1 MAIENALTGAAG
13 EHLVLSRLLS
23 RGILA
28 SLSPFNA
35 YKADILVNPTDGGKP
50 LLIQVKTRTGK
61 GPTKRWTMKSKH
73 EDMADSNLF
82 YCFVDLSEEHP
93 SVYVIPAKVVAR
105 VIKTGHENWLK
116 TPGKRGQKHNDNDMR
131 SISNNPGLANKYAP
145 DGWMDE
151 YLEKWELL
159 S

>member
-1 MAIENALTGAAG
+1 MAIENALIGAAG

-28 SLSPFNA
+28 SLSPRNA

-50 LLIQVKTRTGK
+50 LLIQVKARTGK

-73 EDMADSNLF
+73 EAMTDSNLF

-93 SVYVIPAKVVAR
+93 SVYVIPAKVVASLVLVGLILPYIAVAAR
-105 VIKTGHENWLK
+105 RMHDVGKSGWFMLIPFYDLILAL
-116 TPGKRGQKHNDNDMR
+116 TP
-131 SISNNPGLANKYAP
+131 SLPTSESNTEG
-145 DGWMDE
+145 
-151 YLEKWELL
+151 
-159 S
+159 